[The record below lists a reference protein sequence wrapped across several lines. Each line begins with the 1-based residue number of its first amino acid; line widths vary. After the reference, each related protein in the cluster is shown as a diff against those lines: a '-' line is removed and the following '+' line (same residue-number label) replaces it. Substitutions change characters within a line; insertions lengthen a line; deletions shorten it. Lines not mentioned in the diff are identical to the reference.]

1 MKSFFNVLDNGFA
14 FAPAKRLVEFLSKK
28 MEM

>member
-28 MEM
+28 MYL